1 MQTSRDLPSVISG
14 RFSHLTDY
22 YLALRKRLW
31 LILSIVFVTVL
42 FTALYTFSMKPV
54 YSATASIV
62 IGSQTKR
69 RPLSGDYLLYESFS
83 SQQLT
88 YQTHFQMVT
97 ARPVLKGVLSQV
109 DLSDESMEQ
118 PWFTKVFNTMRSNA
132 KRLLAKNK

>member
-1 MQTSRDLPSVISG
+1 
-14 RFSHLTDY
+14 
-22 YLALRKRLW
+22 
-31 LILSIVFVTVL
+31 
-42 FTALYTFSMKPV
+42 MKPV
-54 YSATASIV
+54 YSATAKIV

-69 RPLSGDYLLYESFS
+69 SPLSGDYLFYESFS

-132 KRLLAKNK
+132 KRLLARVLSSSPAEPLPVPPESLFETKIARLRSKIRVNEVQDTRIRVS